1 MENKLMD
8 LSTNRMNNI
17 TWTVANNYN
26 FIPNYNIFKF
36 EDNNKINIYKSAL
49 AGFSYGKFQIEEVY
63 NFLYVLTEDN
73 PYPDDYYKITELMLE
88 EYFWFYYDKYRPGIV
103 EFRDYTTKEKYN
115 NYKFRTPNNLAEELE
130 YAYYSRKLSY
140 VPKTREMVILLLN
153 DIMNIK
159 NIKNTSDLILKIDK
173 IIKRHF
179 HIHLNINYEQNL
191 KKSLESSKEK
201 DKLPKD
207 LKVKIEFKNRNQNVL
222 DKDQVEAAEF
232 NKSSFLFEDREIDR
246 DLEENNL
253 TTENYTKEGYLKDLA
268 EKVYGKSILS
278 SSNTSKLENK
288 LCTGIHEGIQ
298 ILLTRGKF
306 GKSLNEQFRES
317 EKQEIKK
324 ENLEHFNKNYLI
336 YKRSITKLR
345 EVIRREILTDLN
357 ESKYLST
364 NGKLIPSLLWKPKYI
379 NNNKIFLKEKKDEI
393 GTVSVDILLDSSAS
407 QIERQALIA
416 SQGFIIAQSLTDLNI
431 PTRVMSFNNFY
442 NVLILKIFRDYF
454 DSDNKNQNI
463 FEYTASGSNR
473 DGLAIKTVSYLMN
486 NTGFERRILIVL
498 SDGKPNDKIN
508 LKIIG
513 NINKKA
519 KDYIKEDA
527 IKDSSKEVFLSRNS
541 DNIVLGV
548 FTGEE
553 EDLPSEK
560 KIYGNDFAYIS
571 NINRFS
577 DIVGS
582 FLKNVLINELE

>member
-1 MENKLMD
+1 MD

-17 TWTVANNYN
+17 TWTIADNYN
-26 FIPNYNIFKF
+26 FIPDYKIFKF
-36 EDNNKINIYKSAL
+36 ENNDKINIYKSAL
-49 AGFSYGKFQIEEVY
+49 AGFSYSKFQVEEVY
-63 NFLYVLTEDN
+63 NFLAVLTKDN
-73 PYPDDYYKITELMLE
+73 PYPDDYYKITELILE
-88 EYFWFYYDKYRPGIV
+88 EYFWSYYDKYRPGIV
-103 EFRDYTTKEKYN
+103 EFRDYTTKEKFN
-115 NYKFRTPNNLAEELE
+115 NYKFRPPENLAQELE
-130 YAYYSRKLSY
+130 YAYYSRKLSH
-140 VPKTREMVILLLN
+140 VPKTRQMVILLLN
-153 DIMNIK
+153 DIMNVK
-159 NIKNTSDLILKIDK
+159 NIENTSDLILKIDE

-191 KKSLESSKEK
+191 EKSLKTAKEK
-201 DKLPKD
+201 DDLPKD
-207 LKVKIEFKNRNQNVL
+207 LKPKIEFKKRNLNIL
-222 DKDQVEAAEF
+222 DKDEVEAAEF
-232 NKSSFLFEDREIDR
+232 NKSSFLFEDKEIDSEL
-246 DLEENNL
+246 DENNII
-253 TTENYTKEGYLKDLA
+253 TENFTKDNYLKDLA
-268 EKVYGKSILS
+268 EKVYGKSILNK
-278 SSNTSKLENK
+278 SNSLKLENR
-288 LCTGIHEGIQ
+288 LCTGIHDGIQ
-298 ILLTRGKF
+298 LLLTNGEF
-306 GKSLNEQFRES
+306 GKTLNEQFREA

-357 ESKYLST
+357 ESRHLAT
-364 NGKLIPSLLWKPKYI
+364 NGQLVPSLLWKPKYI
-379 NNNKIFLKEKKDEI
+379 NNNKIFYKEKKDEI

-442 NVLILKIFRDYF
+442 NVLVLRVFRDYF

-463 FEYTASGSNR
+463 FEYTPSGSNR
-473 DGLAIKTVSYLMN
+473 DGLAIKTVSYFMN
-486 NTGFERRILIVL
+486 NTDFERRILIVL

-527 IKDSSKEVFLSRNS
+527 VKDSSKEVFLSRNS

-577 DIVGS
+577 DIVGN
-582 FLKNVLINELE
+582 FLKKVLINELD

>member
-1 MENKLMD
+1 MENNLMD

-17 TWTVANNYN
+17 TWTIADNYN
-26 FIPNYNIFKF
+26 FIPDYKIFKF
-36 EDNNKINIYKSAL
+36 ENNDKINIYKSAL
-49 AGFSYGKFQIEEVY
+49 AGFSYNKFQIEEVY
-63 NFLYVLTEDN
+63 NFLAVLTKDN
-73 PYPDDYYKITELMLE
+73 PYPDDYYKITELILE
-88 EYFWFYYDKYRPGIV
+88 EYFWSYYDKYRPGIV
-103 EFRDYTTKEKYN
+103 EFRDYTSKEKFN
-115 NYKFRTPNNLAEELE
+115 NYKFRPPRNLAQELE
-130 YAYYSRKLSY
+130 YAYYSRKLSH
-140 VPKTREMVILLLN
+140 VPKTRQMVVLLLN
-153 DIMNIK
+153 DIMNVK
-159 NIKNTSDLILKIDK
+159 NIENTSDLILKIDE

-191 KKSLESSKEK
+191 EKSLKTAKEK
-201 DKLPKD
+201 DNLPKD
-207 LKVKIEFKNRNQNVL
+207 LKPKIEFKKRNLNIL
-222 DKDQVEAAEF
+222 DKDEVEAAEF
-232 NKSSFLFEDREIDR
+232 NKSSFLFEDKEIDSEL
-246 DLEENNL
+246 DENNII
-253 TTENYTKEGYLKDLA
+253 TENFTKDNYLKDLA
-268 EKVYGKSILS
+268 EKVYGKSILNK
-278 SSNTSKLENK
+278 SNSLKLENR
-288 LCTGIHEGIQ
+288 LCTGIHDGIQ
-298 ILLTRGKF
+298 LLLTNGEF
-306 GKSLNEQFRES
+306 GKTLNEQFREA

-357 ESKYLST
+357 ESRHLST
-364 NGKLIPSLLWKPKYI
+364 NGQLVPSLLWKPKYI
-379 NNNKIFLKEKKDEI
+379 NNNKIFYKEKKDEI

-442 NVLILKIFRDYF
+442 NVLVLRIFRDYF

-463 FEYTASGSNR
+463 FEYTPSGSNR
-473 DGLAIKTVSYLMN
+473 DGLAIKTVSYFMN
-486 NTGFERRILIVL
+486 NTEFERRILIVL

-527 IKDSSKEVFLSRNS
+527 VKDSSKEVFLSRNS

-577 DIVGS
+577 DIVGN
-582 FLKNVLINELE
+582 FLKKVLINELD